1 MGCGLSTMDN
11 SEIVKLCRERK
22 DLIKAA
28 KDWRYAL
35 ASAHNSY
42 FQSLLDVGN
51 SLQKLVEEEVM
62 TSVEPPSS
70 THSDHQS
77 NGEGSHLEISSLE
90 SDTDISS
97 LTDYVHEGSEFSEQ
111 SPEEDEIQEGVNS
124 NIYHTQKY
132 SDEVSTGVY
141 EQPQVVDATAQW
153 HNPSNLMAQY
163 PQYGNGVFSGG
174 PMNFMPNNPRFL
186 QYGNGGFFGGL
197 MNLPP
202 FNPMF
207 SQYGN
212 GVSFGGLMNFP
223 HPNLKLSQDRNEVPF
238 GGPMNFPPNNLD
250 FPPNGDG
257 VSFDIPM
264 NLPPADLRF
273 PRYGNVNFP
282 DNNLRSDHHGME
294 ANFTSFAFSYPQY
307 GNGVPYGGSIYF
319 LPNDPRY
326 NLRQSRNAPEN
337 LPPPEVSS
345 WDYLNPF
352 SVIDDTFSRYYFEGR
367 YETGFGSIGPDLREV
382 REKEGIP
389 DLEVEAEKEEED
401 PVEKQPKE
409 IETEVKNKGD
419 TVEGRCETVQLKGDS
434 GEGSFEAVPLKEDS
448 SKGPS
453 ESAPLKNGEDD
464 LLAQD
469 KEITRSPGVP
479 EAQEK
484 DHESIEKDTEGNSE
498 KSNCLEEE
506 ENGSSENVKV
516 QEELEQEGVCPVQV
530 SSTTINTYESRD
542 LKEVLKDIKDAC
554 ETAFDHGKEL
564 SVALEIG
571 KLQYQPRSAIVKV
584 LSSWFLSFVAVKRV
598 KAKNGSLEKDE
609 CMNTVNLSSILE
621 QLSTWEKKLYKEV
634 KDEERLR
641 RIYAKEQKKLK
652 KFDDRGVESSKI
664 DATYNSIKKLLL
676 KIKVA
681 VSTVDAISKRIN
693 KLRDEELRPRLNEL
707 ILSLTGMW
715 TFMVDCHRKQFQA
728 MLEGKTQLQIAQAAI
743 ERNSNIM
750 AV

>member
-1 MGCGLSTMDN
+1 MDN

-28 KDWRYAL
+28 KDCRYAL
-35 ASAHNSY
+35 ASSHNSY

-51 SLQKLVEEEVM
+51 SLHKLVEEEVM

-77 NGEGSHLEISSLE
+77 NGDGSHLEISSLE

-124 NIYHTQKY
+124 NIYQTQK
-132 SDEVSTGVY
+132 SSEEVSTGVY

-163 PQYGNGVFSGG
+163 PQYGNGVFSGC
-174 PMNFMPNNPRFL
+174 PTNFMPNNPRFL

-212 GVSFGGLMNFP
+212 GVSFGGLKNFP
-223 HPNLKLSQDRNEVPF
+223 HPNLKLSHDRNEVPF

-257 VSFDIPM
+257 VSFDTPM

-273 PRYGNVNFP
+273 PRYRNVNFP

-294 ANFTSFAFSYPQY
+294 ANFPSFAFSYPQY

-352 SVIDDTFSRYYFEGR
+352 SVIDDNFSRYYFEGR

-409 IETEVKNKGD
+409 TETEVKNKGD

-464 LLAQD
+464 LLARD

-484 DHESIEKDTEGNSE
+484 DHEFIEKDTEGNSE

-564 SVALEIG
+564 SVALEMG
-571 KLQYQPRSAIVKV
+571 KLQYQPRSAIVKGR
-584 LSSWFLSFVAVKRV
+584 SSSLIIFISIFLHSSHSHPLLW
-598 KAKNGSLEKDE
+598 SL
-609 CMNTVNLSSILE
+609 N
-621 QLSTWEKKLYKEV
+621 
-634 KDEERLR
+634 
-641 RIYAKEQKKLK
+641 
-652 KFDDRGVESSKI
+652 I
-664 DATYNSIKKLLL
+664 D
-676 KIKVA
+676 
-681 VSTVDAISKRIN
+681 
-693 KLRDEELRPRLNEL
+693 
-707 ILSLTGMW
+707 
-715 TFMVDCHRKQFQA
+715 
-728 MLEGKTQLQIAQAAI
+728 
-743 ERNSNIM
+743 
-750 AV
+750 